1 MVESIVTRRSRK
13 DLGVGLLFFKVAV
26 AVSRCGLSSQSSSQW
41 RFESSQCGLSSQ
53 SCSQWRF
60 ESFQFGLSSQSCW
73 QWSFE
78 SFQFGLSSQ
87 SSSQWRFE
95 SSEFVHPFLGLLNL
109 MTCFDQIWYVVSTLD
124 GVSQKQKR
132 LFCCSSVS
140 ASQGLNL
147 WQRDVNVVL
156 CFFCS
161 FRPEW
166 NFQGDGYFGGGRW
179 GLFFSTL
186 HDSRNCISHIVITV
200 IQVVIESDLFLQV
213 L

>member
-26 AVSRCGLSSQSSSQW
+26 AVRIQIWSSAKWLSQCGLSSQSSSQW

-87 SSSQWRFE
+87 SCWQWRFE

-124 GVSQKQKR
+124 GVSQKQKKT
-132 LFCCSSVS
+132 
-140 ASQGLNL
+140 
-147 WQRDVNVVL
+147 VL
-156 CFFCS
+156 
-161 FRPEW
+161 
-166 NFQGDGYFGGGRW
+166 
-179 GLFFSTL
+179 LFFSVSITGSESLTKRCKCCALLLLLLFVQNGTSKVMATL
-186 HDSRNCISHIVITV
+186 VVVDEACSFPHFMIPVIA
-200 IQVVIESDLFLQV
+200 FLM
-213 L
+213 LS